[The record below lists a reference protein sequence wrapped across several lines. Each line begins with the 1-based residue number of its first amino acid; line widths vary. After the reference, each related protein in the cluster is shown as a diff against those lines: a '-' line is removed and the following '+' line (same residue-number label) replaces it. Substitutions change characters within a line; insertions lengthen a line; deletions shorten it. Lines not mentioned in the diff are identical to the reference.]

1 MYVMP
6 DNDCNMQTPADF
18 ISAPSMTGEGGGGWE
33 GGGGTGVGLGRGLT
47 GPAS

>member
-6 DNDCNMQTPADF
+6 DNDCNMQTTADF
-18 ISAPSMTGEGGGGWE
+18 RGAPSMIGGGRVGM
-33 GGGGTGVGLGRGLT
+33 GGGGTGVELGRGLT